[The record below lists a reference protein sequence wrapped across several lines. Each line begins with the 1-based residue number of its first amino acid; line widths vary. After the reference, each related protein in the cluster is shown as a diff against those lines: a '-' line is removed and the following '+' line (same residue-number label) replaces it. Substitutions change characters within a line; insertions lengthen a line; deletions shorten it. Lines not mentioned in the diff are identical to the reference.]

1 MLSIR
6 RPYGATQGSGCV
18 PLRLQEDLELPYFQ
32 GIEPIPPRP
41 LAPCCPVCYSPAA
54 VSYPAGAG
62 SAPIRRSMAPNSRC
76 VLPPVRPGQERSVI
90 M

>member
-1 MLSIR
+1 MLSMR
-6 RPYGATQGSGCV
+6 RPYGAMQGCGCV
-18 PLRLQEDLELPYFQ
+18 PLRLQGDLELPYFQ

-54 VSYPAGAG
+54 VSYSAGAC
-62 SAPIRRSMAPNSRC
+62 SAPIRRSMAPDSRR
-76 VLPPVRPGQERSVI
+76 VPPPVKPGLQRYMI